1 VFTGLIT
8 HIAKVIS
15 LDKSKVK
22 NSFKLGIHVPDLN
35 LSDVKLGESIALNGV
50 CLTVVN
56 IKNNNL
62 CFDISPETLDKTSL
76 GIIKTGSYLNVERAL
91 LASDRLGGHIVSGH
105 VDCCAEL
112 IRLEN
117 KGEYLDLEF
126 KVLDKS
132 LMMYIA
138 KKGSISIDG
147 VSLTVND
154 VCDKTS
160 SLSVMII
167 PHTQENTIIR
177 EYYLNIKVNIEV
189 DLLARYSVRCL
200 KY

>member
-1 VFTGLIT
+1 M
-8 HIAKVIS
+8 
-15 LDKSKVK
+15 
-22 NSFKLGIHVPDLN
+22 
-35 LSDVKLGESIALNGV
+35 
-50 CLTVVN
+50 
-56 IKNNNL
+56 
-62 CFDISPETLDKTSL
+62 
-76 GIIKTGSYLNVERAL
+76 GIIKTGSYLNLERAL

-112 IRLEN
+112 IKSDN

-132 LMMYIA
+132 LMIYIA
-138 KKGSISIDG
+138 KKGSIAIDG

-154 VCDKTS
+154 VCDES
-160 SLSVMII
+160 SSFSVMII

-177 EYYLNIKVNIEV
+177 EYSLNNNINKKSNINKANIEV

>member
-1 VFTGLIT
+1 MFTGLIT